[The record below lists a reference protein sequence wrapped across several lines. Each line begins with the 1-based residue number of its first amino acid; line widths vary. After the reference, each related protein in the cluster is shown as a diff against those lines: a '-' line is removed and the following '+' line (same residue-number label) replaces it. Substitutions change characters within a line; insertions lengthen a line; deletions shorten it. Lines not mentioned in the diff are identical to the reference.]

1 VILRDKVVVV
11 VGVGPGL
18 GREVARIA
26 LRDGA
31 RVALGA
37 RGEEKLRK
45 TAAELDP
52 SGERVAWCATDVADP
67 ARCDA
72 LLATAVERF
81 GGVDAVVQVAALDTV
96 MGGLESTS
104 PEDWRRA
111 LDLNVVGTV
120 NVVRAAAPR
129 LEARGG
135 GSIVL
140 IGSQSM
146 WLPAALPQ
154 IAYASA
160 KGALVSAMI
169 HMAKELGPKRIR
181 VNMVVPTWMWG
192 PPVEGYVR
200 WQSKARG
207 VPPETVIGEIT
218 AGMPLGEIPADE
230 DVAEAVAFFCSDRS
244 RMITGETLMVNA
256 GELLRP

>member
-1 VILRDKVVVV
+1 VILQDKVVVV

-18 GREVARIA
+18 GREVARVA

-31 RVALGA
+31 QVALGA

-52 SGERVAWCATDVADP
+52 SGERVAWCAADVSDA
-67 ARCDA
+67 ARCEA
-72 LLATAVERF
+72 LFAAAASRF

-96 MGGLESTS
+96 MGSLATTS
-104 PEDWRRA
+104 SDDWRRA
-111 LDLNVVGTV
+111 LDVNVVGTV
-120 NVVRAAAPR
+120 NVVRAAVPH

-135 GSIVL
+135 GSVVL

-160 KGALVSAMI
+160 KGALVSAMV
-169 HMAKELGPKRIR
+169 HMAKELGPKKIR

-200 WQSKARG
+200 WQAKSRS
-207 VPPETVIGEIT
+207 VTPETVVAEIT
-218 AGMPLGEIPADE
+218 SGMPLGEIPADE

-244 RMITGETLMVNA
+244 RRITGETLMVNS
-256 GELLRP
+256 GELFRP

>member
-1 VILRDKVVVV
+1 VILEGKVVVV

-18 GREVARIA
+18 GREVARVA

-31 RVALGA
+31 QVMIAA

-45 TAAELDP
+45 AAAELDA
-52 SGERVAWCATDVADP
+52 SGERVAWCAADVSDP
-67 ARCDA
+67 ALCEALFDA
-72 LLATAVERF
+72 AEGRF

-96 MGGLESTS
+96 MGSFASTS
-104 PEDWRRA
+104 PDDWRRA
-111 LDLNVVGTV
+111 LDVNVVGTV
-120 NVVRAAAPR
+120 NVVRAALPH

-135 GSIVL
+135 GAVVL

-160 KGALVSAMI
+160 KGALVSAMV
-169 HMAKELGPKRIR
+169 HMAKELGPKKIR

-200 WQSKARG
+200 WQAKSRS
-207 VPPETVIGEIT
+207 VTPETVVAEIT

-244 RMITGETLMVNA
+244 RRITGETLMVNS
-256 GELLRP
+256 GELFRP

>member
-1 VILRDKVVVV
+1 VILQDKVVVV

-18 GREVARIA
+18 GREVARVA

-31 RVALGA
+31 RVAIGA
-37 RGEEKLRK
+37 RSEEKLRK

-52 SGERVAWCATDVADP
+52 TGERVAWCAADVTDP
-67 ARCDA
+67 ARCEA
-72 LLATAVERF
+72 LLAAAAARF

-96 MGGLESTS
+96 MGTLAST
-104 PEDWRRA
+104 PPDDWRRA
-111 LDLNVVGTV
+111 LDVNVVGTV
-120 NVVRAAAPR
+120 NVVRAALPH

-135 GSIVL
+135 GSVVL

-160 KGALVSAMI
+160 KGALVSAML
-169 HMAKELGPKRIR
+169 HMAKELGPKKIR

-200 WQSKARG
+200 WQAKSRS
-207 VPPETVIGEIT
+207 VTPETVVAEIT

-244 RMITGETLMVNA
+244 RRITGESLMVNS

>member
-1 VILRDKVVVV
+1 MILRDKVRVV

-18 GREVARIA
+18 GREVARVG

-31 RVALGA
+31 RVAIGA

-45 TAAELDP
+45 AAEELDAT
-52 SGERVAWCATDVADP
+52 GERVAWCATDVADP
-67 ARCDA
+67 ARCEA
-72 LLATAVERF
+72 LLRTAAERF

-96 MGGLESTS
+96 MGGLESTA
-104 PEDWRRA
+104 PDDWRRA

-120 NVVRAAAPR
+120 NVVRAAVPH

-160 KGALVSAMI
+160 KGALVSAMV

-200 WQSKARG
+200 WQSKSRG
-207 VPPETVIGEIT
+207 VPPESVVAEIT
-218 AGMPLGEIPADE
+218 AHMPLGEIPADE